1 MKKENKYVFT
11 LFKLKFPIMELGDIE
26 VKLKNLEPKVKKKA
40 LEIAKK
46 QRKEHGL
53 SEKEAVE
60 KGIALA
66 EEWYYN
72 LGG

>member
-1 MKKENKYVFT
+1 
-11 LFKLKFPIMELGDIE
+11 MELEDIE
-26 VKLKNLEPKVKKKA
+26 VKLKNLEPKVQEKA
-40 LEIAKK
+40 LEIARK
-46 QRKEHGL
+46 QRKENGL
-53 SEKEAVE
+53 SEKEALD